1 MSKSMARF
9 VSRARVAT
17 PEEET
22 HEEVVVLAGGSS

>member
-1 MSKSMARF
+1 MARF

-22 HEEVVVLAGGSS
+22 HEEVVVLTGGSD